1 MSVYYSAFLVSICV
15 QLVKLL
21 CNFNTHTMT
30 YIEIELVLEQETAL
44 QIAKCLR
51 KHLPD
56 IWREIAEAI
65 READKRNE
73 MSVNLN

>member
-1 MSVYYSAFLVSICV
+1 
-15 QLVKLL
+15 
-21 CNFNTHTMT
+21 MT

-65 READKRNE
+65 REAEKRNE